1 MAKVSKEQ
9 LECLRKQ
16 YLKGT
21 EICFDYIDAEDKL
34 VTGVTC
40 RVEYIDDAGQI
51 HTRLENG
58 CGVFLIPFSEEFHK
72 AGASKKKKKEEPS
85 R

>member
-1 MAKVSKEQ
+1 MAVVSREQ

-16 YLKGT
+16 YPKGT
-21 EICFDYIDAEDKL
+21 EICFDYIDTENKL

-40 RVEYIDDAGQI
+40 KVEYIDDAGQI

-58 CGVFLIPFSEEFHK
+58 RGVFLIPFSEEFHK
-72 AGASKKKKKEEPS
+72 TGVSKKKKKEEPS